1 MNMENLSAIIP
12 IHKKYNLSN
21 LIKSIKDLVKEIII
35 INSSKEIFEFEDPK
49 IKVFNSHKKLNAS
62 EARNL
67 GIEKSSND
75 VLFFLDCDVS
85 LTSKGINF
93 IKQLNDIS
101 DKS

>member
-21 LIKSIKDLVKEIII
+21 LINSIKDLVKEIII

-49 IKVFNSHKKLNAS
+49 IKVFNSQKKLNAS

-67 GIEKSSND
+67 GMKSHQMTYYS
-75 VLFFLDCDVS
+75 F
-85 LTSKGINF
+85 
-93 IKQLNDIS
+93 
-101 DKS
+101 